1 MSYKWSRGERGIK
14 QEPPIFLLEL
24 LRRAAGYLW
33 QGKASESLNMANI
46 YEISKILGSV
56 KITEITTEMVDELA
70 DILNE
75 GRANSTVNNKLSS
88 LSTLLRYAYNRQWIE
103 RMPLFPWREPSRTRL
118 RWLKKDEE
126 DRLLSLLPEDV
137 RAFCTILIDTGMRR
151 GELLKI
157 TKENLDGDF
166 IRLWPNQTKT
176 KRERSI
182 PLSPRAKALA
192 HEWIPF
198 KMDVNRIRWFWDK
211 AKHEM
216 GLSDDKDFVLHTL
229 RHTAATRMLAATNN
243 LALVKELLG
252 HSNIQTTLK
261 YAHTNPQQ
269 LLEAVNRMH
278 GVAEAK

>member
-1 MSYKWSRGERGIK
+1 MSYKFSRGERGTT
-14 QEPPIFLLEL
+14 QEPPQYLLDL
-24 LRRAAGYLW
+24 LRRAARYLW
-33 QGKASESLNMANI
+33 QGKASEALNMNNI
-46 YEISKILGSV
+46 YEISKILGNM
-56 KITEITTEMVDELA
+56 KINEITTEVVDDLA
-70 DILNE
+70 DVLNE

-103 RMPLFPWREPSRTRL
+103 RMPLFPWREPARTRL
-118 RWLKKDEE
+118 RWLRDDEE

-151 GELLKI
+151 GELLKV
-157 TKENLDGDF
+157 TKENIEGDF
-166 IRLWPNQTKT
+166 IRLWPSQTKT
-176 KRERSI
+176 KSARSI
-182 PLSPRAKALA
+182 PLSPRSKALVQVY
-192 HEWIPF
+192 IPF

-216 GLSDDKDFVLHTL
+216 GLSEDKDFVLHTL

-243 LALVKELLG
+243 LALVKEFLG

-269 LLEAVNRMH
+269 LLEAINRIH
-278 GVAEAK
+278 GVERSN